1 MQTISGTFDEDGSV
15 RTDGLAVFSRREFGL
30 NRFDYK
36 AGQHV
41 VFAGP
46 STRGKTRLCFQLL
59 GYVATPEL
67 PALVA
72 VSKPDDKETAQWGAR
87 LGYRRVESWPPSRK
101 LSETKLFGN
110 GPPSGYL
117 IWPKFGDI
125 NADTARASQVTAD
138 LMADTYANGVHH
150 KHAILVMD
158 DTMVKAKVLGLDG
171 NMVTILAMAGAMGIG
186 LWLFVQKPT
195 DSGRTNLWGFE
206 NGTHYF
212 FTKGSEA
219 RMLQRYVEIAGDKGP
234 VIRRVLPTLEPFQ
247 FLYLQK
253 YTGHMCIVD
262 AS

>member
-1 MQTISGTFDEDGSV
+1 MDTISGTFVEDGSV
-15 RTDGLAVFSRREFGL
+15 RSDGLHIFARKEFAQ

-41 VFAGP
+41 IFGGP
-46 STRGKTRLCFQLL
+46 STRGKTRLSFELL
-59 GYVATPEL
+59 QYIVSPDL

-72 VSKPDDKETAQWGAR
+72 VSKPDDPETSRWGTR
-87 LGYRRVESWPPSRK
+87 LHFRRVETWPPSK
-101 LSETKLFGN
+101 KMSEVEWLGGRRPN
-110 GPPSGYL
+110 GYL

-125 NADTARASQVTAD
+125 RADSVNASQITAD
-138 LMADTYANGVHH
+138 LLAHTYANGVNH

-158 DTMVKAKVLGLDG
+158 DTMVKAKVLNLDG
-171 NMVTILAMAGAMGIG
+171 DMVTILAMAGAMGIG

-195 DSGRTNLWGFE
+195 DSGRTTLWGFE
-206 NGTHYF
+206 NATHYF
-212 FTKGSEA
+212 FTAGSEA

-234 VIRRVLPTLEPFQ
+234 IIRRVLPTLKPFQ

-253 YTGHMCIVD
+253 YSGHMCIVD